1 MKELYQWIQNLTG
14 FFLFLSVAER
24 LLPGKQYGKYLRLF
38 SGMVLVFIVLQPLT
52 EGLHLEDTIAGYYE
66 SFLFQEQAEDL
77 KQNMLGME
85 KQRLSSVIRQ
95 YEKAVEEDV
104 IQAAEEMGIQAA
116 QCSVTIEAREDSPE
130 FGTIRSI
137 RLTVKK
143 KDSAEEEGE
152 EQKPLAGEQEE
163 EKTTEAVEPVR
174 PVMPVEVKVTG
185 RTEER
190 ELEEPQKT
198 EKTEPVLSGKIL
210 GEMGQK
216 VKQLREKLEAYYHLE
231 EGNVEIQM
239 APGA

>member
-38 SGMVLVFIVLQPLT
+38 SGMVLVFIVLHPFT

-66 SFLFQEQAEDL
+66 SFLFQEQVEDL
-77 KQNMLGME
+77 KQNMIGME
-85 KQRLSSVIRQ
+85 KQRLSSVIRR
-95 YEKAVEEDV
+95 YEEAVEEDV
-104 IQAAEEMGIQAA
+104 IQSAEEMGIQAA
-116 QCSVTIEAREDSPE
+116 QCSVTIEAREDNPA
-130 FGTIRSI
+130 FGTICSI
-137 RLTVKK
+137 RLIVKEK
-143 KDSAEEEGE
+143 EGAE

-163 EKTTEAVEPVR
+163 EKTTEVVEPVR
-174 PVMPVEVKVTG
+174 PVMPVAG
-185 RTEER
+185 CTEER